1 MDLQTF
7 IRETLVQIARGIEEA
22 SEELKE
28 SGALINPENV
38 ANANQQ
44 GSVVYGQIVPKRDAI
59 MRRHV
64 HSVTFDVAVAASEG
78 TGTKGGIGVVVGA
91 IALGSQGQSN
101 ASSSSTSRVQFSV
114 PVALP
119 ESRHGL

>member
-7 IRETLVQIARGIEEA
+7 IRETLVQVARGIEEA
-22 SEELKE
+22 AEELKE

-64 HSVTFDVAVAASEG
+64 QSVTFDVAIAASEG

-119 ESRHGL
+119 ETRHRL

>member
-1 MDLQTF
+1 MDLQSF

-22 SEELKE
+22 SEELKD

-44 GSVVYGQIVPKRDAI
+44 GTLVYGQIVSKSNNI
-59 MRRHV
+59 MRRNV
-64 HSVTFDVAVAASEG
+64 QSVTFDVAIAASEG

-101 ASSSSTSRVQFSV
+101 ASNSSTSRVQFSV

-119 ESRHGL
+119 ETRHEI

>member
-1 MDLQTF
+1 VDLQSF

-22 SEELKE
+22 SDELKG

-44 GSVVYGQIVPKRDAI
+44 GSVVYGQIVPKSQST

-64 HSVTFDVAVAASEG
+64 QSVTFDVAIAASEG

-91 IALGSQGQSN
+91 IALGSQGQSS
-101 ASSSSTSRVQFSV
+101 ATASSTSRVQFSV

-119 ESRHGL
+119 ETLHEL